1 MAPPCILSRMIESW
15 IPATLSPAIA
25 GGLILAAALTSMITA
40 ALGAGGGVVLLA
52 LLALTLPAGAI
63 IPVHGL
69 VQLGSNA
76 GRALMMWRHIDL
88 RTIAAFAPGV
98 VLGAWLASRL
108 LVGLPLATIQ
118 IAIAGFI
125 LLLVWGPPVPR
136 RALGATGTFL
146 ASTATSFLSLFV
158 GATGPLVAAFIK
170 QQQASHR
177 LTTVATF
184 AAAMTLQHA
193 PKAVVF
199 GFAGFAFRD
208 WIGLIGV
215 MIIAGA
221 IGTWVGIHLLRRF
234 SDQRFHRVF
243 QVLLTLLA
251 LRLAWQALWG

>member
-63 IPVHGL
+63 IPVHGV

-76 GRALMMWRHIDL
+76 GRALMMCRHIDL

-118 IAIAGFI
+118 IAIAGF
-125 LLLVWGPPVPR
+125 
-136 RALGATGTFL
+136 
-146 ASTATSFLSLFV
+146 
-158 GATGPLVAAFIK
+158 
-170 QQQASHR
+170 
-177 LTTVATF
+177 
-184 AAAMTLQHA
+184 
-193 PKAVVF
+193 
-199 GFAGFAFRD
+199 
-208 WIGLIGV
+208 
-215 MIIAGA
+215 
-221 IGTWVGIHLLRRF
+221 
-234 SDQRFHRVF
+234 
-243 QVLLTLLA
+243 TLL
-251 LRLAWQALWG
+251 QGEST